1 MKYLYTTAFFMMC
14 LLFALEAVAQLEEP
28 RYMVRITEDNDFL
41 NLIGGSTDRS
51 YTNGS
56 RIEFFHPS
64 RLKRHSFLYKI
75 LPTAGDS
82 SINVA
87 GWSLTQ
93 LMVTPENISTT
104 EYQPNDYRYAGSLFV
119 TRSFHSYNPIKKFS
133 YQSELLVGIRGPHA
147 LARQT
152 QTALHAMINSE
163 EPRGWHNQLDTQLLL
178 NLAFTAEKNLFTW
191 KNLVELN
198 GGVQAR
204 VGSLVDAVH
213 IYPVLRIGKMAPY
226 FYGLFSRYGSYTDRR
241 KNNKFQYYM
250 VVKSTLSFVAY
261 NAMLKGART
270 NVEKEDLGSEK
281 SLYLARRAG
290 DVQIGAVIS
299 YGNVGISYLLT
310 RSSSYDKKL
319 YEHRYGTV
327 EICVRW

>member
-1 MKYLYTTAFFMMC
+1 MKHLYATAFSMIC
-14 LLFALEAVAQLEEP
+14 LLFALETVAQAEEP
-28 RYMVRITEDNDFL
+28 KYMVRLQEDNDVL
-41 NLIGGSTDRS
+41 NLIGASTDRS

-56 RIEFFHPS
+56 RIEFFQPS

-82 SINVA
+82 SINFA

-93 LMVTPENISTT
+93 LMVTPEDISTT

-152 QTALHAMINSE
+152 QTALHALINSDK
-163 EPRGWHNQLDTQLLL
+163 PRGWHNQLNTQLLV
-178 NLAFTAEKNLFTW
+178 NLTFTAEKNLFSW

-204 VGSLVDAVH
+204 VGSLVNAAH

-226 FYGLFSRYGSYTDRR
+226 FDGLLTQYASYKDRR
-241 KNNKFQYYM
+241 KNNKWQYYI
-250 VVKSTLSFVAY
+250 VVKPTLSFIAY
-261 NAMLKGART
+261 NAMLKGTRA
-270 NVEKEDLGSEK
+270 NADKEDFSSDTPLPV
-281 SLYLARRAG
+281 ARYTG
-290 DVQIGAVIS
+290 EIQMGAVIG

-310 RSSSYDKKL
+310 RSSSYDKGL
-319 YEHRYGTV
+319 YEHRFGTLAV
-327 EICVRW
+327 CVRW